1 MPKTKLNIIKPAV
14 GKVTQMPD
22 GDLLARLNAV
32 HDGMLNNLAY
42 PAPPVDMAGFKAGI
56 DAYTAAAAAALD
68 GGKSAMAERDKR
80 RKDVIIML
88 RLLAHYVEAACKN
101 DMKTFLSS
109 GFVAASRGRTP
120 AQPVAATSIVR
131 VDQGKTGQLLVTIQA
146 VARRFAAVHPYRGR
160 CSDAHLRTT
169 DDQRHPGRWI
179 RAGYPARPNQ
189 SEPGLHQ
196 RSRLSFLRHQLDL
209 ALGGRGQD
217 LQMGHRG
224 RGQGGQAVRGRV
236 RRAHRPTR
244 RRAGPAK
251 EVIVDTYT
259 EILRALGRIE
269 GELVEIRKLSER
281 VRKLEMWQSW
291 LKGGWAALVGAY
303 VYLSR
308 LAFGK

>member
-80 RKDVIIML
+80 RKDMIIML

-146 VARRFAAVHPYRGR
+146 VARARSYE
-160 CSDAHLRTT
+160 LR
-169 DDQRHPGRWI
+169 
-179 RAGYPARPNQ
+179 Y
-189 SEPGLHQ
+189 
-196 RSRLSFLRHQLDL
+196 
-209 ALGGRGQD
+209 
-217 LQMGHRG
+217 
-224 RGQGGQAVRGRV
+224 
-236 RRAHRPTR
+236 
-244 RRAGPAK
+244 
-251 EVIVDTYT
+251 
-259 EILRALGRIE
+259 
-269 GELVEIRKLSER
+269 
-281 VRKLEMWQSW
+281 
-291 LKGGWAALVGAY
+291 ALVPVAGAIINWTTILVPSTKPAAAINNLTPGANY
-303 VYLSR
+303 TIQVR
-308 LAFGK
+308 AFGKLGFSDWSASVERICI

>member
-146 VARRFAAVHPYRGR
+146 VARARSYE
-160 CSDAHLRTT
+160 LR
-169 DDQRHPGRWI
+169 
-179 RAGYPARPNQ
+179 Y
-189 SEPGLHQ
+189 
-196 RSRLSFLRHQLDL
+196 
-209 ALGGRGQD
+209 
-217 LQMGHRG
+217 
-224 RGQGGQAVRGRV
+224 
-236 RRAHRPTR
+236 
-244 RRAGPAK
+244 
-251 EVIVDTYT
+251 
-259 EILRALGRIE
+259 
-269 GELVEIRKLSER
+269 
-281 VRKLEMWQSW
+281 
-291 LKGGWAALVGAY
+291 ALVPVAGAIINWTTILVPSTKPAAAINNLTPGANY
-303 VYLSR
+303 AIQVR
-308 LAFGK
+308 AFGKLGFSDWSASVERICI

>member
-1 MPKTKLNIIKPAV
+1 
-14 GKVTQMPD
+14 MPD

-146 VARRFAAVHPYRGR
+146 VARARSYELRYSPVPVAGAIINWTTILVPSTKPAA
-160 CSDAHLRTT
+160 AINNLT
-169 DDQRHPGRWI
+169 PGANYAI
-179 RAGYPARPNQ
+179 Q
-189 SEPGLHQ
+189 
-196 RSRLSFLRHQLDL
+196 
-209 ALGGRGQD
+209 
-217 LQMGHRG
+217 
-224 RGQGGQAVRGRV
+224 VR
-236 RRAHRPTR
+236 
-244 RRAGPAK
+244 
-251 EVIVDTYT
+251 
-259 EILRALGRIE
+259 
-269 GELVEIRKLSER
+269 
-281 VRKLEMWQSW
+281 
-291 LKGGWAALVGAY
+291 
-303 VYLSR
+303 
-308 LAFGK
+308 AFGKLGFSDWSASVERICI

>member
-131 VDQGKTGQLLVTIQA
+131 VDQGKAGQLLVAIQA
-146 VARRFAAVHPYRGR
+146 VARARSYELRYAPVPAAARATVNWTRIVVASTKP
-160 CSDAHLRTT
+160 ATPINNLT
-169 DDQRHPGRWI
+169 PG
-179 RAGYPARPNQ
+179 GNYTFQ
-189 SEPGLHQ
+189 
-196 RSRLSFLRHQLDL
+196 
-209 ALGGRGQD
+209 
-217 LQMGHRG
+217 
-224 RGQGGQAVRGRV
+224 VR
-236 RRAHRPTR
+236 
-244 RRAGPAK
+244 
-251 EVIVDTYT
+251 
-259 EILRALGRIE
+259 
-269 GELVEIRKLSER
+269 
-281 VRKLEMWQSW
+281 
-291 LKGGWAALVGAY
+291 
-303 VYLSR
+303 
-308 LAFGK
+308 AFGKLGFSDWSAPVERMSI